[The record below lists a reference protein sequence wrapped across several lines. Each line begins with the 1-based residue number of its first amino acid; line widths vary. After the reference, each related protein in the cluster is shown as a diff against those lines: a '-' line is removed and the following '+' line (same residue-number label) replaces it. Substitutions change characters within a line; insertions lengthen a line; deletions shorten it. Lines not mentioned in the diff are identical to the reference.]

1 MAPLSPRLVLAS
13 VAVLLGLTALVL
25 AVSSWLLEP
34 SPAEFASLGLFLV
47 LSGGVTLFVGW
58 LAVVAAPLKALRSI
72 RGRLVFLVTIV
83 AALAVVNV
91 AFTAQLM
98 FISAHDLALLSLL
111 LLFSFG
117 VSVCLAYFLTLPF
130 KATIRSFLAAVEQ
143 MAGGRLDTRVDFHSG
158 DELQQLADAF
168 NSMAVKLE
176 SAFARQKDLEQARR
190 QLIAAVSHDLR
201 NPLASMRAMVE
212 SINDGVVADQQTV
225 ERYLQQLQREVE
237 YLSRLIDDLFELS
250 QIDAGL
256 IEIQLGWAN
265 LQDVISDTLEGFSAQ
280 ATQRRLV
287 VEGRVEAGLG
297 PVLMDTRRVQR
308 VLSNLVQNAFRHTP
322 SDGTIRIEAK
332 DAGQEVWVVVSDS
345 GEGMP
350 PHDIPHVFEQ
360 FYRGDRARSRDESG
374 SGLGLSIAERI
385 VLAHGGHIWAESEL
399 GSGATFTFTLPK
411 GAATRPLGPR

>member
-385 VLAHGGHIWAESEL
+385 VLAHGGRIWAESEL

>member
-13 VAVLLGLTALVL
+13 IAVLLGLTAMVL
-25 AVSSWLLEP
+25 AVSSWLLAP
-34 SPAEFASLGLFLV
+34 SPTDFTSLGLFLL
-47 LSGGVTLFVGW
+47 LSGGATLLIGW
-58 LAVVAAPLKALRSI
+58 LAVIAPPLSGLRSI

-130 KATIRSFLAAVEQ
+130 KASLRSFLDAVEQ
-143 MAGGRLDTRVDFHSG
+143 MAGGRLDTRVEFRSG
-158 DELQQLADAF
+158 DELHQLADAF
-168 NSMAVKLE
+168 NAMAVKLE
-176 SAFARQKDLEQARR
+176 AAFARQKDLEQARR

-256 IEIQLGWAN
+256 IEIQLGWAS
-265 LQDVISDTLEGFSAQ
+265 LQDLVSDT
-280 ATQRRLV
+280 
-287 VEGRVEAGLG
+287 
-297 PVLMDTRRVQR
+297 
-308 VLSNLVQNAFRHTP
+308 
-322 SDGTIRIEAK
+322 
-332 DAGQEVWVVVSDS
+332 
-345 GEGMP
+345 
-350 PHDIPHVFEQ
+350 
-360 FYRGDRARSRDESG
+360 
-374 SGLGLSIAERI
+374 
-385 VLAHGGHIWAESEL
+385 
-399 GSGATFTFTLPK
+399 
-411 GAATRPLGPR
+411 

>member
-13 VAVLLGLTALVL
+13 IAVLLGLTAMVLV
-25 AVSSWLLEP
+25 VSAWLLAP
-34 SPAEFASLGLFLV
+34 SPTDFTSLGLFLL
-47 LSGGVTLFVGW
+47 LSGGATLFIGW
-58 LAVVAAPLKALRSI
+58 LAVVAPPLSGLRSI

-130 KATIRSFLAAVEQ
+130 KATIRSFLSAVEQ
-143 MAGGRLDTRVDFHSG
+143 MAGGKLDTRVEFRSG
-158 DELQQLADAF
+158 DELHQLADAF

-176 SAFARQKDLEQARR
+176 AAFARQKDLEQARR

-212 SINDGVVADQQTV
+212 SINDGVVSDQETV

-265 LQDVISDTLEGFSAQ
+265 LQDIISDTLEGFSAQ
-280 ATQRRLV
+280 AAQRRLV
-287 VEGRVEAGLG
+287 VEGRVEEGLG

-308 VLSNLVQNAFRHTP
+308 VLSNLVQNALRHTP
-322 SDGTIRIEAK
+322 SDGTILIEAK
-332 DAGQEVWVVVSDS
+332 DVGQEVWVVVSDS

-350 PHDIPHVFEQ
+350 PQDIPHIFEQ

-385 VLAHGGHIWAESEL
+385 VAAHGGRIWVQSEL

-411 GAATRPLGPR
+411 GIPVG